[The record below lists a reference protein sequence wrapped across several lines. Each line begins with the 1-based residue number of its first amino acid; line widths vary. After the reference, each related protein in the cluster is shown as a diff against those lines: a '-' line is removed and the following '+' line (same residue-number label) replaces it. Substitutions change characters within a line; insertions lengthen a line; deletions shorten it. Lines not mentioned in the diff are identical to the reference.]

1 MSKVRPGNPYPM
13 SVPTTRAETVT
24 NEPGRLVEIKA
35 DRRDLVLTESRYGPG
50 ESGPDPHVHRLHSD
64 CFYVLEG
71 ELVFELG
78 DHLTAVAAGGFVLVP
93 PGVIH
98 TFRNE
103 GPGEA
108 RFLNLHAPGCHFA
121 DHLRGE
127 PVDFDTHDPPEDGG
141 GSASAAIVVPATD

>member
-1 MSKVRPGNPYPM
+1 MGVAM
-13 SVPTTRAETVT
+13 TRAESVT
-24 NEPGRLVEIKA
+24 DEPGRLVEIKA
-35 DRRDLVLTESRYGPG
+35 DRPELVLTESSYGPG
-50 ESGPDPHVHRLHSD
+50 ESGPGPHVHRQHSD

-78 DHLTAVAAGGFVLVP
+78 DQRTTVAAGGFVLVP

-103 GPGEA
+103 GPADA
-108 RFLNLHAPGCHFA
+108 RFLNLHAPGCRFA

-127 PVDFDTHDPPEDGG
+127 DVDFDTHDPPKHGG
-141 GSASAAIVVPATD
+141 VSASAAIVVPGGG